1 MGIPIDD
8 IATMADAKDAMEEL
22 HRAVQKAWRYHDSP
36 SLRTTYQCT
45 AREHW
50 HQVRGL
56 MPALQ
61 TIIADLAPQE
71 ED

>member
-1 MGIPIDD
+1 
-8 IATMADAKDAMEEL
+8 MEEL